1 MQSYRCRFGGEKL
14 RAHIGLRGGIAI
26 ALFAAT
32 RNLRSANEAGGRVTP
47 ALSGL
52 ISTPLSSRSADRQI
66 ENIEEVV

>member
-32 RNLRSANEAGGRVTP
+32 RNLRSTNDAAAEVTP

-52 ISTPLSSRSADRQI
+52 ISAGGDPCTQ
-66 ENIEEVV
+66 